1 MCVCEFIHVRFL
13 CVYEAIRNLKKKRE
27 KYELGDIYQE
37 LILSHST
44 FISITYQ
51 NHASTRVSEG

>member
-1 MCVCEFIHVRFL
+1 MYIRFL
-13 CVYEAIRNLKKKRE
+13 CMYEAIHNLKKKRE
-27 KYELGDIYQE
+27 KYELDDIYQE

>member
-1 MCVCEFIHVRFL
+1 MYLRFL
-13 CVYEAIRNLKKKRE
+13 CMYEAIHNLKKKRE
-27 KYELGDIYQE
+27 KYELDDIYQE